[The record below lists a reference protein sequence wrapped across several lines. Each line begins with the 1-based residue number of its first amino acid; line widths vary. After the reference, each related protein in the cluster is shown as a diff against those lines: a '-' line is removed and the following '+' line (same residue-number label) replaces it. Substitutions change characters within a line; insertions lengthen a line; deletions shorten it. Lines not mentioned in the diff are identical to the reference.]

1 MSEPR
6 LCEGTT
12 YRLPQRFHID
22 LSGIG
27 LEINLFDL
35 VVSTTPGI
43 RLVRNRRS
51 LNLVDEAPPVIL
63 CPTMTMCG
71 CDLPSVIAMIAVHF
85 VAEIPDFSVDEPHP
99 FRDVGI
105 DVPTEQH
112 LLVKA
117 VVLNQVRALEK
128 LEVARTVVANN
139 IAAENDLIEVQIPS
153 PVPDGVDDFSG
164 PLTVQTFPQR
174 FRKFDPWRVI
184 ESLWQVSDNISQ
196 GANALKN
203 EYHVG
208 ISRQDPTIRWP
219 RAPHGNIPRDRLKRE
234 QRSF

>member
-27 LEINLFDL
+27 LEINLLDL
-35 VVSTTPGI
+35 VVGTTPGI
-43 RLVRNRRS
+43 RLVRNGRS
-51 LNLVDEAPPVIL
+51 LNLVDEAPRVIL

-71 CDLPSVIAMIAVHF
+71 CDLPSVIAMIAVHL
-85 VAEIPDFSVDEPHP
+85 VAEISNFSVDEPHP
-99 FRDVGI
+99 FGDVGI
-105 DVPTEQH
+105 DMPAEQH

-117 VVLNQVRALEK
+117 VVLDYVLALEK
-128 LEVARTVVANN
+128 LEVARTVIAND

-153 PVPDGVDDFSG
+153 PIADGVDDFSG

-174 FRKFDPWRVI
+174 FRKFDPGRVI
-184 ESLWQVSDNISQ
+184 ESLGQVSRDISQ
-196 GANALKN
+196 RANALKN
-203 EYHVG
+203 EDHVG
-208 ISRQDPTIRWP
+208 ISRQDPTIRSS
-219 RAPHGNIPRDRLKRE
+219 RAPHGNIPGDRLKRE